1 MNIKILGPGCFRC
14 HQLEKTTREAVK
26 ELGIDASI
34 EEVTDI
40 NEILAY
46 RILSTP
52 GLVLNG
58 QLGCSGRMPT
68 KEEVAQLIT
77 ATLDEKGKST
87 N

>member
-1 MNIKILGPGCFRC
+1 MEIKILGPGCFRC

-46 RILSTP
+46 RILYTP

-58 QLGCSGRMPT
+58 QLVCSGRVPS
-68 KEEVAQLIT
+68 KSEIARFIT
-77 ATLDEKGKST
+77 NAR
-87 N
+87 